1 MCICI
6 NYICYMHMLCTLYI
20 YIYVCLSF
28 MYVNVVWG
36 GYGRVWEGMVIQ
48 LYTGMT
54 SRPGHLPEPCAR
66 LALACGLTAGRA
78 KLTGSEIHEDVF
90 QIRWPHE
97 PRKTWNPD
105 IHNTNIFFYIIMG
118 SNRGERMR
126 NTTQYGGPSSGLLYM
141 TLRPGG
147 Q

>member
-1 MCICI
+1 
-6 NYICYMHMLCTLYI
+6 
-20 YIYVCLSF
+20 

-105 IHNTNIFFYIIMG
+105 IHNTNIFFLY
-118 SNRGERMR
+118 N
-126 NTTQYGGPSSGLLYM
+126 YGFKQG
-141 TLRPGG
+141 
-147 Q
+147 